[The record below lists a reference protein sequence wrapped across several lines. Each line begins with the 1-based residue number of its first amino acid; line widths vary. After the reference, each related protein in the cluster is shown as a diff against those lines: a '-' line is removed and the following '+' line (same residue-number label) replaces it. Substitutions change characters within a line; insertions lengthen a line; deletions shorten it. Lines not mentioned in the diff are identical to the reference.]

1 MSCAW
6 LAAPIATTTIS
17 VAGPGDGGDMA
28 CIAGQPDHEPEPEPG
43 ELRPDPFS
51 RRAASLLPGLLA
63 TTRTD
68 SHPLATTSSCW
79 ISYSVRTANSGRTRG
94 RS

>member
-28 CIAGQPDHEPEPEPG
+28 CIAGQPDHEPEPEP
-43 ELRPDPFS
+43 ERFDPTVFQTSRQPAARPPGNYPDGLTPAGDDEFVLDQ
-51 RRAASLLPGLLA
+51 LLSQDRQLWA
-63 TTRTD
+63 
-68 SHPLATTSSCW
+68 HP
-79 ISYSVRTANSGRTRG
+79 RM
-94 RS
+94 